1 MGGVFG
7 KFPHPRKR
15 LKNNIKNEETFT
27 MSSANF
33 EIFADGFTFLEGPR
47 WRDGLL
53 WVSDV
58 NGKKVYTLAPDGSRT
73 VVAEVPDRPSGIGF
87 LPDDTPIVVSM
98 RDRSLKRIEN
108 GQLVLHADVSSL
120 VKGEINDM
128 VVDKKGNAYV
138 GSMGYDLF
146 AGEDFKTG
154 ALLLVTADGKAREV
168 ADELHFPNGP
178 VVTPDGK
185 TLVVAESWGKR
196 LSAFTIEEDGTLRGR
211 RTFADLGDYTPDG
224 ITLDEEG
231 CVWLAAFANDCFVRV
246 KDGGQI
252 TDVLELPNRRAVACT
267 LGGEDMKTLYCM
279 TFDGK
284 MEDIGKSKKGSQV
297 ETIRVNVPG
306 AGSP

>member
-1 MGGVFG
+1 MAGD
-7 KFPHPRKR
+7 R
-15 LKNNIKNEETFT
+15 
-27 MSSANF
+27 
-33 EIFADGFTFLEGPR
+33 FAVLVDGFTFLEGPR

-58 NGKKVYTLAPDGSRT
+58 NGKKVYTIAPDSSKT
-73 VVAEVPDRPSGIGF
+73 VMAEVPDRPSGIGF
-87 LPDDTPIVVSM
+87 LADGTPLVVSM

-108 GQLVLHADVSSL
+108 GQLTLHADIRAL
-120 VKGEINDM
+120 VNGEINDM

-146 AGEDFKTG
+146 AGEEFRPG
-154 ALLLVTADGKAREV
+154 SLVLVTPEGKAQEV
-168 ADELHFPNGP
+168 ADGLHFPNGP

-196 LSAFTIEEDGTLRGR
+196 LTAFHIEDDGTLSGR
-211 RTFADLGDYTPDG
+211 RVFADLGDYTPDG

-231 CVWLAAFANDCFVRV
+231 GIWLAAFANDCFLRV
-246 KDGGQI
+246 KDGGEI
-252 TDVLELPNRRAVACT
+252 TDVIELPGRRAVACT
-267 LGGEDMKTLYCM
+267 LGGDDMKTLYCM

-284 MEDIGKSKKGSQV
+284 MSDIGKGKRASRV
-297 ETIRVNVPG
+297 ETTRVKIAG

>member
-1 MGGVFG
+1 MANDAFEVFV
-7 KFPHPRKR
+7 
-15 LKNNIKNEETFT
+15 
-27 MSSANF
+27 
-33 EIFADGFTFLEGPR
+33 DGFTFLEGPR

-58 NGKKVYTLAPDGSRT
+58 NGKKVYTIAPDGT
-73 VVAEVPDRPSGIGF
+73 ATTMAEVPDRPSGIGF
-87 LPDDTPIVVSM
+87 LTDGTPVIVSM
-98 RDRSLKRIEN
+98 RDRCLKRIEN
-108 GQLVLHADVSSL
+108 GKLILHADISAL

-146 AGEDFKTG
+146 AGEDFKPG
-154 ALLLVTADGKAREV
+154 ALVLVKANGEAQEV
-168 ADELHFPNGP
+168 ADGLHFPNGP

-196 LSAFTIEEDGTLRGR
+196 LTAFNIEDDGTLSGQRV
-211 RTFADLGDYTPDG
+211 FADLGDYTPDG

-231 CVWLAAFANDCFVRV
+231 GIWLAAFANDCFVRV
-246 KDGGQI
+246 KDGGEI
-252 TDVLELPNRRAVACT
+252 TDVIDLPGRRAVACT

-284 MEDIGKSKKGSQV
+284 MEDIGKGKKASRV
-297 ETIRVNVPG
+297 ETIRVKVAG